1 MCFSPNERGNAMNR
15 LALFV
20 VLSTQA
26 AAALAAGGP
35 CSVAGTAYDAAG
47 RPMRDAVV
55 RLLDLDTHQASFV
68 AVDTSAMFTFDGVPD
83 AGRYRLDVLSMP
95 TIVTGTK
102 IPSRSILGMSPSF
115 GCSGTAMRQDV
126 RAQIY

>member
-1 MCFSPNERGNAMNR
+1 MKR

-20 VLSTQA
+20 ALSSQA
-26 AAALAAGGP
+26 AAVLAAGGP
-35 CSVAGTAYDAAG
+35 CSVAGTAFDASG
-47 RPMRDAVV
+47 QPMRDAVV
-55 RLLDLDTHQASFV
+55 RLVDLDTHRASFV

-83 AGRYRLDVLSMP
+83 AGRYRLDVLSVP

-102 IPSRSILGMSPSF
+102 IPTRSILGMSPSF